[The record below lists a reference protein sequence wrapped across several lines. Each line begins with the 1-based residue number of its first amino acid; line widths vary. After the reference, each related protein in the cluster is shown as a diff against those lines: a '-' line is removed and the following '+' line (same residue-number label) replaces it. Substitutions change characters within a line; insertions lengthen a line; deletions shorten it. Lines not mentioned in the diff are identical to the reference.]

1 MNKRSNKKNQVPIKY
16 KPSKKCLLKKDDK
29 VKIIAGK
36 DKGKIGKI
44 LKVFLKNQKVTVEK
58 INIVKCHS
66 KPNTKNSQGGIIE
79 TEAPL
84 HWSNVM
90 LMCNKC
96 LSAVRV
102 KMQQLE
108 NEEKTRTCKKC
119 GEIVDA

>member
-1 MNKRSNKKNQVPIKY
+1 MHRHSNKKNKIPLKY
-16 KPSKKCLLKKDDK
+16 QPSKKCLLRKDDK

-44 LKVFLKNQKVTVEK
+44 LKVLMKNQKVTVEK
-58 INIVKCHS
+58 INIVKCHN
-66 KPNTKNSQGGIIE
+66 KPSAKNSQGGIIE

-96 LSAVRV
+96 MSAARV

-108 NEEKTRTCKKC
+108 NEKKTRICKNC

>member
-1 MNKRSNKKNQVPIKY
+1 MNQLSKKK
-16 KPSKKCLLKKDDK
+16 KPSKNCLFKKDDK

-44 LKVFLKNQKVTVEK
+44 LKVFKKNQKITVEK
-58 INIVKCHS
+58 INIVKCHN
-66 KPNTKNSQGGIIE
+66 KPSSKNSQGGIIE

-84 HWSNVM
+84 HWSNAM

-108 NEEKTRTCKKC
+108 NEDKTRICKKC

>member
-1 MNKRSNKKNQVPIKY
+1 MKELPIKY
-16 KPSKKCLLKKDDK
+16 KTSNKCILKKDDK

-44 LKVFLKNQKVTVEK
+44 INVYKKDQKVSVEK
-58 INIVKCHS
+58 INIIKRHT
-66 KPNTKNSQGGIIE
+66 KPNAKNSQGGIIE

-96 LSAVRV
+96 MAAVRV
-102 KMQQLE
+102 KIKQLE
-108 NEEKTRTCKKC
+108 NDEKTRICKKC
-119 GEIVDA
+119 GEVVDA

>member
-1 MNKRSNKKNQVPIKY
+1 MKKGSKKINGIPDKY
-16 KPSKKCLLKKDDK
+16 KYSKKCLLKKDDK

-44 LKVFLKNQKVTVEK
+44 LKIFKKSKKVTVEK
-58 INIVKCHS
+58 INIVKCHN
-66 KPNTKNSQGGIIE
+66 KPSAKNSQGGIIE

-96 LSAVRV
+96 MSAVRV
-102 KMQQLE
+102 KIQQLE
-108 NEEKTRTCKKC
+108 NEEKSRICKNC

>member
-1 MNKRSNKKNQVPIKY
+1 MNKRSNKKNRIPIKY
-16 KPSKKCLLKKDDK
+16 RPSKKCLLKKDDK

-44 LKVFLKNQKVTVEK
+44 LKIFKKKQKITVEK
-58 INIVKCHS
+58 INIVKCHN
-66 KPNTKNSQGGIIE
+66 KPSSQNSQGGIIE

-96 LSAVRV
+96 MSAVRV

-108 NEEKTRTCKKC
+108 NEDKTRICKKC

>member
-1 MNKRSNKKNQVPIKY
+1 MREIPSKY
-16 KPSKKCLLKKDDK
+16 RPSKKCFFKKDDK

-44 LKVFLKNQKVTVEK
+44 INVYKKKQKVSVEK
-58 INIVKCHS
+58 INIVKRHT
-66 KPNTKNSQGGIIE
+66 KPNAKNSQGGIIE
-79 TEAPL
+79 SEAPL

-96 LSAVRV
+96 MAAVRV
-102 KMQQLE
+102 KIKQLE
-108 NEEKTRTCKKC
+108 NNEKARICKKC

>member
-1 MNKRSNKKNQVPIKY
+1 MNRSSRNKRPL
-16 KPSKKCLLKKDDK
+16 KKCYLKKDDK

-44 LKVFLKNQKVTVEK
+44 LKVFKKNQKVSVEK
-58 INIVKCHS
+58 INIVKCHN
-66 KPNTKNSQGGIIE
+66 KPNAKNSQGGIIE

-96 LSAVRV
+96 MSAVRV
-102 KMQQLE
+102 KIQQLE
-108 NEEKTRTCKKC
+108 DDEKTRICKKC

>member
-1 MNKRSNKKNQVPIKY
+1 MNQRSKKK
-16 KPSKKCLLKKDDK
+16 KPSKKCRFKKDDK

-44 LKVFLKNQKVTVEK
+44 LKVFMKNQKVTVEK
-58 INIVKCHS
+58 INIVKCHN
-66 KPNTKNSQGGIIE
+66 KPSAKNSQGGIIE

-96 LSAVRV
+96 MSAVRV

-108 NEEKTRTCKKC
+108 NEEKTRICKKC